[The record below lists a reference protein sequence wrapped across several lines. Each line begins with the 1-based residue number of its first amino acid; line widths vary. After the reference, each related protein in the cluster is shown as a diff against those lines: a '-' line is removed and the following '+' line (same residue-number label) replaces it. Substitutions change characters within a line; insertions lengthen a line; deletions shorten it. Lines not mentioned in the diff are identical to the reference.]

1 MRALTDVE
9 SCALGVVWQKGPCT
23 AYTVRRE
30 FAISSTPR
38 WSASAGSI
46 YPALRRLLQW
56 KLVRAEEQRWGPRG
70 KTRFSITA
78 RGLER
83 LRAWVL
89 PPFAGALG
97 GPAFDPLRTR
107 ACFLGA
113 LDRRARRRF
122 VVEAGRA
129 TRAALAEVRAKN
141 PLRAPKDD
149 YDAFAGR
156 GSELELR
163 ARLQWLT
170 ELRRF
175 VAP

>member
-23 AYTVRRE
+23 AYAVRRE

-46 YPALRRLLQW
+46 YPALQRLLRW
-56 KLVRAEEQRWGPRG
+56 KLVRAEEHRWGPRG
-70 KTRFSITA
+70 KTRFSITPQ
-78 RGLER
+78 GVKR
-83 LRAWVL
+83 LQAWVQ
-89 PPFAGALG
+89 PPFEVELG

-107 ACFLGA
+107 SCFLAA
-113 LDRRARRRF
+113 LDRRARLRF
-122 VVEAGRA
+122 VREAEKA
-129 TRAALAEVRAKN
+129 TRAALKTIRARHV
-141 PLRAPKDD
+141 PEGD

-156 GSELELR
+156 GSELELV
-163 ARLQWLT
+163 ARLAWLA

-175 VAP
+175 AGV

>member
-23 AYTVRRE
+23 AYAVRQE
-30 FAISSTPR
+30 FAVSSTPR

-56 KLVRAEEQRWGPRG
+56 RLVRAEEQRWGPRG
-70 KTRFSITA
+70 KTRFSITPS
-78 RGLER
+78 GLGR
-83 LRAWVL
+83 LRAWVA
-89 PPFAGALG
+89 PPFGDVLG

-107 ACFLGA
+107 ACFLGSMDA
-113 LDRRARRRF
+113 RARRRF
-122 VVEAGRA
+122 VREAERA
-129 TRAALAEVRAKN
+129 TRAALARIRAR
-141 PLRAPKDD
+141 PPRRAPKGD

-156 GSELELR
+156 GSELELV
-163 ARLQWLT
+163 ARLRWLT

-175 VAP
+175 AAP

>member
-23 AYTVRRE
+23 AYAVRQE
-30 FAISSTPR
+30 FAVSSTPR

-56 KLVRAEEQRWGPRG
+56 RLVRAEEQRWGPRG
-70 KTRFSITA
+70 KTRFTITP
-78 RGLER
+78 RGLTL
-83 LRAWVL
+83 LRAWVS
-89 PPFAGALG
+89 PPFAAALG

-107 ACFLGA
+107 SCFLGA

-122 VVEAGRA
+122 IGEAEQA
-129 TRAALAEVRAKN
+129 TRAALQGIRAGQ
-141 PLRAPKDD
+141 PRRAPRGD
-149 YDAFAGR
+149 YDAFSAR
-156 GSELELR
+156 GSELELV
-163 ARLQWLT
+163 ARLAWLR

-175 VAP
+175 AL